1 MTATTV
7 KFPITLKERGELGSD
22 PYPFEASMEEFGDLL
37 EVCEY
42 QIEYQNGTI
51 IAMSIA
57 SDNHEQIVANL
68 LYILGTLFKGN
79 SNFKRYGSN
88 RHVFIA
94 EAKVVFSPDASVVK
108 GEPEV
113 VEYAKGKTANKN
125 PWLLAE
131 ILSPSTRNRDWGEKL
146 TLYKNIP
153 SLKYL
158 LYIEQDMSLVT
169 VFERRDED
177 GRWSS
182 IDYNTLDQAFTIEG
196 NLVSLADIYENVLKV

>member
-57 SDNHEQIVANL
+57 SDSHEQLVANL
-68 LYILGTLFKGN
+68 LGVLFLLFKGN

-158 LYIEQDMSLVT
+158 LYIEQDISLVT

-182 IDYNTLDQAFTIEG
+182 IDYNTLAQSFTVEGQA
-196 NLVSLADIYENVLKV
+196 VSLADLYENILTT